1 MALAHALIFSL
12 GLSLQLRVVCF
23 LQTQKKGPPYD
34 NLCWNFTY
42 CTAHNTVISILSMTP
57 SIFHF
62 FCESQSVNCHN
73 SKPFSRPE
81 FECSW
86 MNITSSLAISFPRV
100 WWKLTK
106 LRLWWSMEKMIQNN
120 YIEVSK
126 LLTLI
131 GTPNFLQFLCT
142 IIAYDHIKFYCLNQY
157 LNQHDSTF
165 AAELSFPLVG
175 WSTLNTK
182 IYFQCLPDSL

>member
-1 MALAHALIFSL
+1 M
-12 GLSLQLRVVCF
+12 V
-23 LQTQKKGPPYD
+23 K
-34 NLCWNFTY
+34 
-42 CTAHNTVISILSMTP
+42 
-57 SIFHF
+57 
-62 FCESQSVNCHN
+62 
-73 SKPFSRPE
+73 
-81 FECSW
+81 
-86 MNITSSLAISFPRV
+86 
-100 WWKLTK
+100 
-106 LRLWWSMEKMIQNN
+106 NN

-142 IIAYDHIKFYCLNQY
+142 IIAYDHIKFL
-157 LNQHDSTF
+157 LFKSVPNQHDSTF